1 MQNFG
6 VNLGKI
12 TKLIEFLVN
21 GTEANKTKIDS
32 DERRHQ
38 KNIDD
43 SFKRID

>member
-6 VNLGKI
+6 INLGKV
-12 TKLIEFLVN
+12 TRLIEFLVN
-21 GTEANKTKIDS
+21 ATEANKTKIDS

-43 SFKRID
+43 SFRRID